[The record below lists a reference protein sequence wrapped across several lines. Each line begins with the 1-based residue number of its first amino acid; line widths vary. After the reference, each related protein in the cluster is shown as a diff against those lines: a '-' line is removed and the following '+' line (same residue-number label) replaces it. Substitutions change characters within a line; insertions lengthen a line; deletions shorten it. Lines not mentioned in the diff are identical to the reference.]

1 MLVSELYI
9 YQNAR
14 CNDKNRLYMFR
25 KEGRFEN
32 AAKKT
37 DDTNNFVL
45 KKMSIWPFLSEMF

>member
-1 MLVSELYI
+1 VSELYI